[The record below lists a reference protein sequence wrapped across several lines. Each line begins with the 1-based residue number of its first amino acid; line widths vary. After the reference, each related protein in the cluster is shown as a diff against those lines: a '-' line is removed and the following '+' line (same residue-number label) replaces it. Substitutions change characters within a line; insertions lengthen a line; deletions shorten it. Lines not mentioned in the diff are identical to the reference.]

1 MCVCGNR
8 GAREVCVCVCVA
20 RVMEEGLDCSVEL
33 GSSGTSMMW
42 EANIIF
48 FKGDKI
54 KVLSCSEVGPSLASQ
69 TRSIP

>member
-1 MCVCGNR
+1 MCVCGN
-8 GAREVCVCVCVA
+8 GSKGGVCVCVCVA

-54 KVLSCSEVGPSLASQ
+54 KVLSCSEVGPNLASL